1 MSKPPGRL
9 SPRQRKNLAI
19 ALTAVAGSVDA
30 IGYVVLFHVFT
41 ANMTGNTVGIGLGL
55 VEHDWWLLA
64 RRGFAVPTFLIGM
77 LWSRF
82 AVHVGRMRHWRHTAA
97 ILFGS
102 EALLLAAFAVFG
114 LLLVP
119 GGRVENEASL
129 IYFVLIG
136 LLTLAMGIQN
146 ASLSHFGPLS
156 VRTTHV
162 TGNLATLADRMAKF
176 AIWFHESSGRIGLRR
191 TLAGS
196 SAQFSFRETLFL
208 AAVWLSYLGGA
219 IVGAALLAYWGL
231 GAVLPGVTA
240 LVLVVIL
247 DWTEPILARR
257 NVSKAEPSGV

>member
-9 SPRQRKNLAI
+9 SPSQRNNLAI

-30 IGYVVLFHVFT
+30 IGYIVLFHVFT

-64 RRGFAVPTFLIGM
+64 RRGFAVPMFLIGM

-82 AVHVGRMRHWRHTAA
+82 AVHVGRRRRWRHTAA
-97 ILFGS
+97 LLFGS
-102 EALLLAAFAVFG
+102 EAALLGAFAVLG

-119 GGRVENEASL
+119 GGRVESEASL

-176 AIWFHESSGRIGLRR
+176 GIWFHESRGRVGVRR
-191 TLAGS
+191 TLA
-196 SAQFSFRETLFL
+196 SARAQLSYRETLFL
-208 AAVWLSYLGGA
+208 AAVWVAYLGGA
-219 IVGAALLAYWGL
+219 IVGAALLAYWRL
-231 GAVLPGVTA
+231 AAVIPGVAA
-240 LVLVVIL
+240 LVFVVIL

-257 NVSKAEPSGV
+257 NASKAEPSGA